1 MNRSTQSFIVSR
13 RHSLQYLVAATLGTT
28 QPLKAWSQAAWT
40 PTKLVR
46 IVVPWP
52 PGGGSDLV
60 ARLLSE
66 RLQVKLGQTV
76 VVENRPG
83 ATGLIGSEQ
92 VYRATP
98 DGYTLLLATMDSQ
111 AISPHLNKVPF
122 ESLKYVPVAG
132 LAKTGLV
139 LMVRPGLSVTNM
151 AEFKLLFQR
160 KSLSYATPGPGSSM
174 HLLNSFL
181 GALLK
186 ADNPLHVPFQ
196 GLGPAVQAVLGD
208 QVDMVIVPTSV
219 AVQWTNRLKALAVTS
234 GARLIALPDVPT
246 MLESGVNL
254 STESWFALVAP
265 PGTPDSIASVLST
278 ATSEV
283 MNSAELRSRLND
295 MGLQPFAGSR
305 GDFVRFYET
314 EYQRWGEIA
323 KTAKL

>member
-1 MNRSTQSFIVSR
+1 MKLPYCEGALKRRTLLSHLLYCGAFASTSSASMAQSS
-13 RHSLQYLVAATLGTT
+13 
-28 QPLKAWSQAAWT
+28 WS
-40 PTKLVR
+40 PSKLVR

-52 PGGGSDLV
+52 PGGGSDLI

-66 RLQVKLGQTV
+66 RLQTKLGQAV

-83 ATGLIGSEQ
+83 ATGIIGSEQ

-98 DGYTLLLATMDSQ
+98 DGHTLLLATMDSQ

-122 ESLKYVPVAG
+122 ETLKYVPVAG

-139 LMVRPGLSVTNM
+139 LMIRPGLSVSNLT
-151 AEFKLLFQR
+151 EFKTLVQR

-181 GALLK
+181 GTLVK

-234 GARLIALPDVPT
+234 ASRLSAFSDVPT
-246 MLESGVNL
+246 LMEGGINL
-254 STESWFALVAP
+254 SADSWFALVAP
-265 PGTPDSIASVLST
+265 PGTPEVIANALAA

-283 MNSAELRSRLND
+283 MMGADLKSRLQE
-295 MGLQPFAGSR
+295 MGLQPFTGGR
-305 GDFVRFYET
+305 TEFVRFYES

-323 KTAKL
+323 KGAKL